1 MIRLLRTQTPKREMR
16 KPPMKNPFRKLKEKL
31 NSEDREQPFLEHL
44 EAFRQM
50 LFRCFITVTVCTL
63 ICIPIARPL
72 LNWLQAPLL
81 QTAAARDVPFELITT
96 SPVEGFLQVVK
107 VIFAAGLLI
116 SLPLLIF
123 FIAQFVLPGLKPKE
137 RKVLLLGGVAGAILF
152 CGGMA
157 LCYFISLPVAVN
169 MMFFFNDYLGTVAN
183 WKIDKY
189 LGFVMQ
195 LLIGFGLAFEMPL
208 ILILLGRMG
217 LVSVKLLREYRR
229 HVLVGILV
237 LAMILT
243 PPDVITQLQMA
254 IPLYLLYECC
264 IGILRLFERQES
276 KKDG

>member
-1 MIRLLRTQTPKREMR
+1 
-16 KPPMKNPFRKLKEKL
+16 MKSPFQKLKQKL
-31 NSEDREQPFLEHL
+31 NFEDKEQPFLEHL

-50 LFRCFITVTVCTL
+50 LFRCLVAVGVCTL
-63 ICIPIARPL
+63 ICIPVARPM

-81 QTAAARDVPFELITT
+81 ETAAARDVSFELITT

-107 VIFAAGLLI
+107 VIFAGGVLI

-123 FIAQFVLPGLKPKE
+123 FIAQFVLPGLKPSE
-137 RKVLLLGGVAGAILF
+137 RKILMIGGVAGAVLF
-152 CGGMA
+152 AGGVA

-169 MMFFFNDYLGTVAN
+169 IMFYFNDYLGTVAN

-217 LVSVKLLREYRR
+217 LVTPKQLREYRR
-229 HVLVGILV
+229 HVLVGILI
-237 LAMILT
+237 LAMVLT

-264 IGILRLFERQES
+264 IGVLRIFERRD
-276 KKDG
+276 KKRGSEE